1 MRERLIGY
9 GLGAWRRRWLGVAT
23 AWLVCLIGWSAT
35 LLLTGDPG
43 SSNLLQG
50 DPPATAVPQGSERA
64 AAASPVIAL
73 EAGGGGASGKAA
85 QPSQEARQTLATLQ
99 SDLAAAL
106 LLRGLQARR
115 LAGLPPALDGG
126 RQRNPLHERAAI
138 QLGQQAA
145 LIAALQRQ
153 IAAEQARILALEGT
167 RRSFDAARVPED
179 PAPERAL
186 RPVGVP
192 HALTRPALGAAE
204 WEVAGDSDRPAV
216 GALVASTRPTT
227 PAGVRRTA
235 LLAGVLALGAAAGAA
250 VAVWRG
256 RLHRL
261 VADAWQL
268 QERFRLPVLGVI
280 SRPNSAEQRRRQW
293 IAWAQVCLACGA
305 LLGLFGGLVTAD
317 TCDLLAPLGAPLR
330 APELQGAAGLIIG
343 IHYSRSA
350 ARRGPGASLPERA
363 VRRLGFRETDPGAW
377 RVPPQAASAAGEDE
391 AALPAEAPAEIECAP
406 APTMVDRAQLIA
418 GGYLDRD
425 TGIPALFEQ
434 LRPVAGALVAQAS
447 APGAGRRDRMILV
460 TSPNSGEGKSFTA
473 VNLALALAHG
483 GRAVL
488 LIDGDP
494 RTAGSTRA
502 LGLVPE
508 PGLADAL
515 AGAALDGLVHP
526 TGLDHLWFMA
536 PGRPHAALT
545 RMLASRRT
553 AQLVRDLL
561 AQEPHGLAVVD
572 GPPLLSGA
580 AGAALA
586 MFAGQVVLVAAAGR
600 TAEPALAA
608 SVKRLGERRN
618 VGFVLTRAGNP
629 PADRNRPTPAPA

>member
-35 LLLTGDPG
+35 LLLTGDPA

-50 DPPATAVPQGSERA
+50 DPPATAAPQGSGRA
-64 AAASPVIAL
+64 AAASAVIAI
-73 EAGGGGASGKAA
+73 EAGGGGAPGNAA
-85 QPSQEARQTLATLQ
+85 RPSQEARQKLATLQ

-115 LAGLPPALDGG
+115 LASLPPALDGG
-126 RQRNPLHERAAI
+126 RQRNPLHDRAAI

-153 IAAEQARILALEGT
+153 IAAEQARILALEG
-167 RRSFDAARVPED
+167 RPFEAARVPED
-179 PAPERAL
+179 LAPERAL
-186 RPVGVP
+186 RPVDVP
-192 HALTRPALGAAE
+192 HALTRPALAAASA
-204 WEVAGDSDRPAV
+204 VAGDSDQPAV
-216 GALVASTRPTT
+216 GALVALTRPTT

-256 RLHRL
+256 RLDRL
-261 VADAWQL
+261 VTDAWQL

-293 IAWAQVCLACGA
+293 IAWGQVCLACGA
-305 LLGLFGGLVTAD
+305 LLGLFGGLVIAGA
-317 TCDLLAPLGAPLR
+317 CDLLGPLGAPLR

-343 IHYSRSA
+343 IHYSRSP

-391 AALPAEAPAEIECAP
+391 TALPAEAPADIECAP
-406 APTMVDRAQLIA
+406 APTTVDRAQLIA

-425 TGIPALFEQ
+425 TGMPALFEQ
-434 LRPVAGALVAQAS
+434 LRPVAGALLAQAS
-447 APGAGRRDRMILV
+447 APGAGRRDRVILV

-483 GRAVL
+483 DRAVL

-508 PGLADAL
+508 PGLTDAL